1 MATQANNPDSHKP
14 GFHSIM
20 KAIKRLFQFLVLV
33 PVGIVLVSLAVANR
47 HVVKLALDPFSPEQP
62 ALDFSVPLYM
72 IIFASLLTGVL
83 FGGVMAWFKQGRH
96 RRTAR
101 EKRYEAQKWRNEA
114 DRQQK
119 RVETMIPDANPN
131 VQALPSPGTKQLSK
145 PAA

>member
-1 MATQANNPDSHKP
+1 
-14 GFHSIM
+14 M
-20 KAIKRLFQFLVLV
+20 KVIKRLLQLLILL

-47 HVVKLALDPFSPEQP
+47 HDVKLALDPFSPEQP
-62 ALDFSVPLYM
+62 ALDFSVPLYF
-72 IIFASLLTGVL
+72 IIFGALLVGIL
-83 FGGVMAWFKQGRH
+83 IGGFMAWVKQGRH

-119 RVETMIPDANPN
+119 RMEKLVSDGKG
-131 VQALPSPGTKQLSK
+131 QLPELPAPASTSRDVAK